1 MDLMPVYSSSFLV
14 ERTIVPN
21 VEHINNLGVF
31 EGLVGVARIGLMFN
45 E

>member
-1 MDLMPVYSSSFLV
+1 VNLLAVYSLSFLV

-31 EGLVGVARIGLMFN
+31 EGLAGVARIGLMFN

>member
-1 MDLMPVYSSSFLV
+1 VNLLAVYSSSFLI
-14 ERTIVPN
+14 ERTIVSN
-21 VEHINNLGVF
+21 VEHITNLGVF